1 MATTE
6 LSPCETQRV
15 VWTNALEYF
24 ERILLVR
31 ADVAHVANDY
41 SSFGFSKGLTY
52 EAFLAKYYPRIR
64 RRELTYAGQ

>member
-1 MATTE
+1 MATT
-6 LSPCETQRV
+6 L

-31 ADVAHVANDY
+31 ADVARVANDY
-41 SSFGFSKGLTY
+41 SSFGFRKGLTY
-52 EAFLAKYYPRIR
+52 EAFLREYYPSIR